1 MNQAPLALLAILVA
15 FPYYAFGQSDSVQ
28 WSAMEPFFA
37 PPNQYKGKFDNFR
50 SPLKFDDGSMVQT
63 PEDWR
68 RRRGEIL
75 HYWHDVMGRWPALVD
90 KPRIHYKKREHLENF
105 TRHEVE
111 IEVAR
116 DRFVAHQYLLVP
128 DGKGP
133 FPAVVVPW
141 YNAAD
146 SAGLNE
152 KRRGTVDFGYQ
163 LAKRGFVALCIG
175 EIGPVRSPTVTKGG
189 IQPLSYLAYAAA
201 NCCNALANLPKIDP
215 ERIGIGG
222 HSFGGKWAMFA
233 SCLHQRFACAVW
245 VDPGIVWNERDANA
259 NYWEKWYL
267 GYDFDRPA
275 DKQRKEG
282 IPKEGNPRTGAYKK
296 LIEEGRDLHEL
307 HALMAPRP
315 FLVSGG
321 AQDRPT
327 HWTALNHSIEIN
339 KLLGHTNRVAMTMRD
354 GHTPTAES
362 NAQVYAFLEYFLREK
377 RKP

>member
-1 MNQAPLALLAILVA
+1 MNQVPLALLAVLMP
-15 FPYYAFGQSDSVQ
+15 FPYCAFGQSASVQ
-28 WSAMEPFFA
+28 WSAMEPYFT
-37 PPNQYKGKFDNFR
+37 PPDEYKEKFGDLR
-50 SPLKFDDGSMVQT
+50 SVMRFDDGSRVDT
-63 PEDWR
+63 AVDWQR
-68 RRRGEIL
+68 RREEIL
-75 HYWHDVMGRWPALVD
+75 KYWHNVMGPWPVLLD
-90 KPRIHYKKREHLENF
+90 KPGIKYKKRERLEKF

-116 DRFVAHQYLLVP
+116 DRFVGPQYLLVP
-128 DGKGP
+128 DGEGP
-133 FPAVVVPW
+133 FPAIVVPW

-152 KRRGTVDFGYQ
+152 KQRHKVDFGFH

-175 EIGPVRSPTVTKGG
+175 DIGPVHSAGKIGV
-189 IQPLSYLAYAAA
+189 QPLSQLAYAAA
-201 NCCNALANLPKIDP
+201 NCCNALANLPEVDF
-215 ERIGIGG
+215 ERIGIVG

-245 VDPGIVWNERDANA
+245 VDPGVVWNEKDANA

-321 AQDRPT
+321 AQDRPV
-327 HWTALNHSIEIN
+327 HWTALNHSIALN

-354 GHTPTAES
+354 GHTPTAQS
-362 NAQVYAFLEYFLREK
+362 NAQVYAFLEHFLRDKK
-377 RKP
+377 R